1 MYITTFYSFKGGVGR
16 TMALVN
22 IAAELANRG
31 KRVLIVDFDLEA
43 PGLDTFDLAP
53 ATQTTRGI
61 VDFVREYLDSGTA
74 PDASNFLFESPD
86 FSDNGGKLWIM
97 PSGSPDGGYPTRL
110 ASIDW
115 NELYERHDGY
125 LLFEDLKLQWKA
137 AIEPDYVLV
146 DSRTGYTD
154 VGGICTR
161 HLPDAVVV
169 LFFPNHQNLRGLTK
183 IVSDIRAEKEG
194 PREKHIHLHFVLSN
208 VPDLDDEDAILEKM
222 IRSFQDNLGFKR
234 EPLFIHRYASL
245 SLLNQVI
252 FTKKRPRSRLARQ
265 YVDLSSAIVRHNP
278 ADREGALDYIAR
290 LQRSRPA
297 HLPHHGHQ
305 DPQLERIQ
313 RHHPK
318 DGEILFRLGRLQASW
333 KSALSLF
340 DRSIEA
346 RDYAKPDVYLAR
358 AELRRG
364 QLDDREGASQDALEV
379 LGLGDV
385 SPPEVYRALHLLLPE
400 HWNRVPD
407 SPALRA
413 QAPSDKAW
421 IADREARST
430 HEALAIVTILKDLA
444 DESPLEQEETTAV
457 RRTMVL
463 ALLALGRYSAAL
475 DVIQREQPSLEE
487 MPIDFA
493 FNYSMALWGHQGEID
508 RKAFEHVVEL
518 DGADDQTR
526 PDANY
531 FQCLALSH
539 WAVGN
544 VAEAKKRAREA
555 VRAVRTERTS
565 VSCWRYLSVTAS
577 TFVDDIAEMVEMID
591 GDASVRPRFMH
602 EGTGRS

>member
-22 IAAELANRG
+22 VAAELANRG

-43 PGLDTFDLAP
+43 PGLDTFDLGP
-53 ATQTTRGI
+53 PTETPRGI
-61 VDFVREYLDSGTA
+61 VDFVQEYLDSGTA
-74 PDASNFLFESPD
+74 PDASDFLFESSD
-86 FSDNGGKLWIM
+86 FSDNGGRLWIM
-97 PSGSPDGGYPTRL
+97 PSGSPDGSYPARL

-115 NELYERHDGY
+115 NDLYAQHDGY

-137 AIEPDYVLV
+137 GVEPDYVLV

-169 LFFPNHQNLRGLTK
+169 LFFPNQQNLRGLTK
-183 IVSDIRAEKEG
+183 VVSDIRAEKEG
-194 PREKHIHLHFVLSN
+194 PREKDIHLHFVLSN

-222 IRSFQDNLGFKR
+222 IRSFQDNLGFSR

-252 FTKKRPRSRLARQ
+252 FTKERPRSRLARQ
-265 YVDLSSAIVRHNP
+265 YLDLASAIIRHNP
-278 ADREGALDYIAR
+278 ADRQGALDYIAR
-290 LQRSRPA
+290 LQRDRPA
-297 HLPHHGHQ
+297 HLSHHGHQ

-313 RHHPK
+313 SHHPK
-318 DGEILFRLGRLQASW
+318 DGEILFRLGRLQPSW
-333 KSALSLF
+333 KNALSLF
-340 DRSIEA
+340 DQSIET
-346 RDYAKPDVYLAR
+346 RDYARPQVYLAR

-364 QLDDREGASQDALEV
+364 QLDDRDGASQDALEV
-379 LGLGDV
+379 LRLDDV
-385 SPPEVYRALHLLLPE
+385 SPPDVYRALHLLLPE
-400 HWNRVPD
+400 HWHHVPD
-407 SPALRA
+407 SPALQA
-413 QAPSDKAW
+413 QSPSNKAW

-430 HEALAIVTILKDLA
+430 DEALAIVTILQGLVA
-444 DESPLEQEETTAV
+444 ESSLEQEETTAV
-457 RRTMVL
+457 RRTLVL

-475 DVIQREQPSLEE
+475 EVIQSQQPSLEE
-487 MPIDFA
+487 MQIDFA
-493 FNYSMALWGHQGEID
+493 FNYSMALWGHQGEIE
-508 RKAFEHVVEL
+508 RKAFAQVVKL
-518 DGADDQTR
+518 DSGADQTR

-544 VAEAKKRAREA
+544 VTEAKERTREA
-555 VRAVRTERTS
+555 VRAVRSERTS
-565 VSCWRYLSVTAS
+565 VSCWRYLSVPAS

-591 GDASVRPRFMH
+591 GDTSVRPRFM
-602 EGTGRS
+602 EDPKGN